1 MGLPLSMIT
10 RVPALIDIPSGK
22 VTRRIF
28 LGSFSGSIRTAATI
42 GMPDS
47 ARPSLPVKQTCLA
60 FASWPLRQ
68 NLAQLE
74 KISSGSNRGRF
85 SANGSNR
92 GRSPAKIVVD
102 GCLSRRSEKDGCASE
117 GDATVRA
124 AIIAASVRKI
134 GTVVNSRR
142 CVIGLRP
149 FLFKGGADQ
158 RHHKRQTW
166 RTKDARPRRVSFST
180 RSRPHGVIP
189 LGRAQIFPLL
199 FGYARVA
206 YFFSCCSNSL
216 GSIGGP
222 S

>member
-1 MGLPLSMIT
+1 MGSPLSMIT

-47 ARPSLPVKQTCLA
+47 ARPSLPVKQICLA

-68 NLAQLE
+68 NLVQLE

-102 GCLSRRSEKDGCASE
+102 EPLNGRSEKGGCASE

-124 AIIAASVRKI
+124 AIIAASLWKI
-134 GTVVNSRR
+134 GTVVNTRR

-158 RHHKRQTW
+158 RHHKPQAW
-166 RTKDARPRRVSFST
+166 RTKEASPRGASFSMW
-180 RSRPHGVIP
+180 SRLHGVVP
-189 LGRAQIFPLL
+189 LGTA
-199 FGYARVA
+199 
-206 YFFSCCSNSL
+206 
-216 GSIGGP
+216 
-222 S
+222 